1 MMFACQPYLG
11 LCQLQVKKKT
21 LIAWCRYLNFPHDQE
36 FFFFISFFTVANDA
50 NDFSC
55 SCVHS
60 NCIMI
65 IDTESRTRW
74 EKLTVGQII

>member
-1 MMFACQPYLG
+1 M
-11 LCQLQVKKKT
+11 
-21 LIAWCRYLNFPHDQE
+21 
-36 FFFFISFFTVANDA
+36 FFFISFFTVANDA

-55 SCVHS
+55 SCVHN

-74 EKLTVGQII
+74 ENSQWAKLFETLDIHGLFTEMVS